1 MSPEGMV
8 KLGCLC
14 SKAGTIRGV
23 CIAAQYVRSTQ
34 LVSEATLMLLKSA
47 VVKDHV
53 QSLLVHYT
61 HPPTHLYR
69 NKAMEFDCVC
79 VYAIHIMYV
88 L

>member
-53 QSLLVHYT
+53 QSPIGTLYT
-61 HPPTHLYR
+61 PTHTPIQKQS
-69 NKAMEFDCVC
+69 NGV
-79 VYAIHIMYV
+79 
-88 L
+88 